1 MLDKEFKTAIQN
13 LSSNEKDKLIFRL
26 LKRDL
31 DLANKLYFE
40 LVDTDSVE
48 DKRKII
54 EIEIQ
59 KYAKRISENYYSPG
73 YLLIEMRFMSGKIT
87 EHVKITK
94 DKFGEISLNLMMLIQ
109 VLNQNTTNIAKSS
122 SQKSYTL
129 NIYII
134 ARAFKILTLIKTLHG
149 DLEIEF
155 YEAMMLLGQ
164 LIGAQHNLMIVAINN
179 GFDVNWLTQ
188 CRIPKDIIA
197 IHKEVRANGFLK

>member
-1 MLDKEFKTAIQN
+1 MFDKDFKNAIQN
-13 LSSNEKDKLIFRL
+13 LSSNDKDKLIFRL

-54 EIEIQ
+54 EIEMQ
-59 KYAKRISENYYSPG
+59 KYVKRISENYYSPG

-94 DKFGEISLNLMMLIQ
+94 DKFGEISLNLMMLTEI
-109 VLNQNTTNIAKSS
+109 LNLNNINIAKSS
-122 SQKSYTL
+122 PQKSYTL

-134 ARAFKILTLIKTLHG
+134 ARAFKILTLIKTLHE

-155 YEAMMLLGQ
+155 YDSIIQLGQ
-164 LIGAQHNLMIVAINN
+164 LIGVQHNLMMVSINN

-188 CRIPKDIIA
+188 CRIPNDIIV
-197 IHKEVRANGFLK
+197 IHKEIRANGFLK